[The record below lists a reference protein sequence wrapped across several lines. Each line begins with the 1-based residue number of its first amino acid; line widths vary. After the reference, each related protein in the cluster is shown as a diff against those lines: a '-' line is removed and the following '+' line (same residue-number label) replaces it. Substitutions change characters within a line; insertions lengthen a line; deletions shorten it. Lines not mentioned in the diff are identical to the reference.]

1 MPHRDD
7 VAPLRPRAVCFL
19 GATHAALAAEA
30 LFGHWNVPTRGGC
43 PSSRNSFASTP
54 FAPSSSPSE
63 RALGYR
69 HSPFAGASRH
79 GRVIVGRDDEDGHGW
94 GAVPDGLDDV
104 PTAHLGIVSEADL
117 TQGVKKLNALH
128 VKVNRPS
135 SRVVSLQARQGHGHG
150 LA

>member
-1 MPHRDD
+1 VFSR
-7 VAPLRPRAVCFL
+7 RYTRRASGGGPVRTL
-19 GATHAALAAEA
+19 ERAHAWRLPIVTK
-30 LFGHWNVPTRGGC
+30 L
-43 PSSRNSFASTP
+43 FASTP

-104 PTAHLGIVSEADL
+104 PTAHLGIVSKADL

-135 SRVVSLQARQGHGHG
+135 SRVASLQARQGLGHG
-150 LA
+150 SA